1 MNRRNRIILIA
12 LLLVVP
18 LGLISL
24 TVARRLSADSDD
36 AVQRGVPV
44 RAQRPYRGR
53 IVRSIRYSGHL
64 VPNRS
69 VTVLSKISGKIESVL
84 VEKGNDIQSG
94 RELVL
99 IEDESLM
106 LVLDQAYYA
115 WQAAEAQYAK
125 ASKGLREQEIENARA
140 IADKAEKDYQLA
152 KDNYDRANRLYEKG
166 AISKAG
172 FEESEAALRAAQT
185 GLENARRSLALM
197 EEGASQEELAIAREN
212 ARAMKAQYE
221 LARLQADYAVIRS
234 PADGMVADIL
244 VDEGNMVSPTVPILV
259 IVQDDPLLARIAV
272 PERYY
277 RELSGLLRQ
286 EGDVWADIFP
296 ASFPD
301 GQSFPG
307 KIRRLD
313 PLIDPVS
320 RTFGVEV
327 QVANPSALL
336 RPGMYVNA
344 EIDLEVRES
353 ALLVPASA
361 LLERDGREVVFLVS
375 AEDTAAG
382 SEVAMIRDVVSG
394 LSNGD
399 SVEIVRGLS
408 ENDWVVVEGNAYL
421 EDGQGV
427 ETLSKP

>member
-1 MNRRNRIILIA
+1 MSWRNRIILIA
-12 LLLVVP
+12 ILLVVP
-18 LGLISL
+18 IALIAL
-24 TVARRLSADSDD
+24 TVMRRLSADGED
-36 AVQRGVPV
+36 AVQRGIPV
-44 RAQRPYRGR
+44 RVQQPYRGR
-53 IVRSIRYSGHL
+53 LVRSIRYSGHL

-69 VTVLSKISGKIESVL
+69 VTVLSKISGKIGSVL
-84 VEKGNDIQSG
+84 VEKGDDIQYEQ
-94 RELVL
+94 ELVL

-125 ASKGLREQEIENARA
+125 ASKGLREQEIETARA

-152 KDNYDRANRLYEKG
+152 KDNYDRASRLYEKG
-166 AISKAG
+166 TISRAG

-234 PADGMVADIL
+234 PADGIVADIL

-259 IVQDDPLLARIAV
+259 IVQDDPILARIAV

-277 RELSGLLRQ
+277 RELSNLLQQQ
-286 EGDVWADIFP
+286 EEAWANIYP
-296 ASFPD
+296 VSFSD
-301 GQSFPG
+301 GQSFSG
-307 KIRRLD
+307 RIRRLD
-313 PLIDPVS
+313 PMIDPLS
-320 RTFGVEV
+320 RTFDVEI

-344 EIDLEVRES
+344 EIDLEIRES
-353 ALLVPASA
+353 ALLIPVSA
-361 LLERDGREVVFLVS
+361 LLERDGREVVFLAS
-375 AEDTAAG
+375 SRAAG
-382 SEVAMIRDVVSG
+382 GSSGTAMIREVVSG
-394 LSNGD
+394 LSNTD
-399 SVEIVRGLS
+399 SVQILSGLT
-408 ENDWVVVEGNAYL
+408 EGDWVVVEGNAYL
-421 EDGQGV
+421 EDGQEV
-427 ETLSKP
+427 ETLSDQ